1 MKFKR
6 SERLVFM
13 TQHLTTH
20 PNQLIPLTYFVD
32 KFTQAKS
39 SISEDIRILKD
50 VFENEEDDVM
60 YVVLELLMGG
70 DLLERILIKHDCN
83 AHYTEFDAQQI
94 MHQIL
99 LSLDYLHNE
108 RKIVHC
114 DMKPG
119 KLYAS
124 FVFFIHIHI
133 YCTKRI

>member
-1 MKFKR
+1 
-6 SERLVFM
+6 
-13 TQHLTTH
+13 
-20 PNQLIPLTYFVD
+20 
-32 KFTQAKS
+32 
-39 SISEDIRILKD
+39 
-50 VFENEEDDVM
+50 
-60 YVVLELLMGG
+60 
-70 DLLERILIKHDCN
+70 LLERILIKHDCN

-119 KLYAS
+119 KLCAS